1 MDFYTILSKF
11 SANQKNCNI
20 SIYAKYPKK
29 TKRDA
34 LNSTP
39 EIIKKKIFVSKDPMG
54 LTGAIV
60 YMACKKN
67 GEHIIQYQIANATGV
82 TLVTLRKNLRL

>member
-1 MDFYTILSKF
+1 MS
-11 SANQKNCNI
+11 
-20 SIYAKYPKK
+20 
-29 TKRDA
+29 
-34 LNSTP
+34 
-39 EIIKKKIFVSKDPMG
+39 

-82 TLVTLRKNLRL
+82 TLVTLRKNLRLLETI